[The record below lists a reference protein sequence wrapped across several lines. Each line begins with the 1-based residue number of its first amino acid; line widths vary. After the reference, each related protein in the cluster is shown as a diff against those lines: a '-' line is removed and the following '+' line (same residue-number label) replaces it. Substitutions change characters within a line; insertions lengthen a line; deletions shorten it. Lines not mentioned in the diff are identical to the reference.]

1 MFAYSATLFSAESL
15 TSDPTSPVGLTQLAL
30 SQGFEFLLA
39 LLLIVGLLSG
49 RLVIT
54 TPKRDEQ
61 MERVLESLER
71 IERKK

>member
-1 MFAYSATLFSAESL
+1 MFAYSAALFSAESL
-15 TSDPTSPVGLTQLAL
+15 TSDPTSPAGITQLAL
-30 SQGFEFLLA
+30 DQGFEFLLA